1 MTSSFKETIEKQFDY
16 ICKKVIENERKDY
29 LRHLF
34 RIAKHEENFSTIG
47 DVVVNNF
54 SISEKYSIDYHFFNI
69 KGIKIGIE
77 NDLLARALDQLSAKK
92 RNIILLRYFL
102 DMSDDEI
109 AQTMGV
115 DRSTIFRNRKSGL
128 NFIKEFME
136 RRNK

>member
-34 RIAKHEENFSTIG
+34 RISKHEENFSTIG

-77 NDLLARALDQLSAKK
+77 NDLLARALDQLPAKK

>member
-1 MTSSFKETIEKQFDY
+1 MTSSFEEIIEKQFDY

-29 LRHLF
+29 LRNLF
-34 RIAKHEENFSTIG
+34 RIAKHEENFSTVG

-69 KGIKIGIE
+69 KGIKVGIE
-77 NDLLARALDQLSAKK
+77 NDSLAEALDQLPEKK

-109 AQTMGV
+109 SKKMGV
-115 DRSTIFRNRKSGL
+115 DRSTIYRNRKNGL
-128 NFIKEFME
+128 TFIKKFME

>member
-77 NDLLARALDQLSAKK
+77 NDLLARALDQLPAKK

>member
-16 ICKKVIENERKDY
+16 ICKKVIENERRDY

-69 KGIKIGIE
+69 KGIRIGIE
-77 NDLLARALDQLSAKK
+77 NDLLAGALDQLPAKK

-109 AQTMGV
+109 AQMMGV

-128 NFIKEFME
+128 NFIREFME